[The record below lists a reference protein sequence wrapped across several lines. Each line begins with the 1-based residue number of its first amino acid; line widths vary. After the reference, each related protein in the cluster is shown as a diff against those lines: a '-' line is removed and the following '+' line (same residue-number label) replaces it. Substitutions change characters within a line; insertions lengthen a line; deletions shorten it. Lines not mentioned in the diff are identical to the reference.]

1 MADHEARDSAMK
13 IAFVYDA
20 VFPFVKGG
28 GERLYYEVARRLAR
42 RHEVTIISWKHW
54 PGANDTII
62 DGLRYISV
70 GEPRAFYDAR
80 GRRKI
85 SEAASFGA
93 RVLPPLLRHR
103 FDIIECAS
111 VPFLPLFSSAVA
123 AKVRRAK
130 LVATWFEYWDDY
142 WLTYLGGASGRA
154 ARFTER
160 MATRCGD
167 EVIAISTTT
176 AERLERARPRGR
188 PIRIIEPGV
197 DLDAIRNVRQPP
209 RQFDLAFAGRLNAQK
224 NVEML
229 IDAVGHARDAG
240 VTLRCIVVGDGPER
254 PHLEAL
260 VRSRSLSDQVCFTG
274 RIEDDAA
281 YYSALKSARVFAW
294 PSVAEGFGIAAL
306 EAMAC
311 GLPVVAASSRYS
323 ATQTIVDHGISGL
336 VVEPD
341 SRAFAAELVR
351 LLQSPARIDEMTAYA
366 RRRAEAST
374 WDIAAEKVER
384 VYERVVA
391 DA

>member
-1 MADHEARDSAMK
+1 MK

-111 VPFLPLFSSAVA
+111 VPFLPLFSSAIA
-123 AKVRRAK
+123 AKARRAK
-130 LVATWFEYWDDY
+130 LVATWFEFWDDY

-154 ARFTER
+154 ARATER
-160 MATRCGD
+160 LATRCGD
-167 EVIAISTTT
+167 EIVAISTTT
-176 AERLERARPRGR
+176 AERLERAHPRAR
-188 PIRIIEPGV
+188 PIPIIEPGV
-197 DLDAIRNVRQPP
+197 DLDAIDGAPAPAR
-209 RQFDLAFAGRLNAQK
+209 DYDIAFAGRLNAQK
-224 NVEML
+224 NVEL
-229 IDAVGHARDAG
+229 LVSAVAHARDAG

-274 RIEDDAA
+274 RIEEDSA

-323 ATQTIVDHGISGL
+323 ATQTVVAHGVSGL
-336 VVEPD
+336 VVEAD
-341 SRAFAAELVR
+341 SGVFSTELLR
-351 LLQSPARIDEMTAYA
+351 LLQSAGRIEDMAAHA
-366 RRRAEAST
+366 RRRAEASS
-374 WDIAAEKVER
+374 WDAAAEKVER
-384 VYERVVA
+384 LYERVLGHV
-391 DA
+391 